1 MNEEI
6 KENEEAPAITP
17 DEKQLPGS
25 LDKIVSYGKTFKKT
39 AQNQIFTEEKAN
51 TPWYKFPKKK
61 KTPKE
66 VKKIDKQIM
75 ELTKRR
81 FDTKSNNVFIQLDYQ
96 ITKLI
101 LEKQSLLDK

>member
-1 MNEEI
+1 MT

-25 LDKIVSYGKTFKKT
+25 LDKIVSYGQTLKKT

-61 KTPKE
+61 KIPKE
-66 VKKIDKQIM
+66 VKRIDKKIM

-81 FDTKSNNVFIQLDYQ
+81 FATKSNNVYAQLDFE

-101 LEKQSLLDK
+101 LKKQSLLGK